1 MNAGDGNDQQPRDL
15 EYEGPKVY
23 HSIVLCRPVYSAR
36 DSAVMLAG
44 SEDSDDLPHIVIE
57 MPPRGEGADAARAMG
72 EGFLAH
78 LAIPGVD
85 ADEDRCTNYT
95 VGMIILAGIVFIVVV
110 ATRFLA

>member
-1 MNAGDGNDQQPRDL
+1 MIPMIRALLVASFAIALAKPASSRIDPL
-15 EYEGPKVY
+15 P
-23 HSIVLCRPVYSAR
+23 L
-36 DSAVMLAG
+36 LAG